1 MKLWNAVG
9 PEVYHPQT
17 ASIVVRSYLPLL
29 VLSLVVDLVGNLW
42 DGYRSQDHLVY
53 TLLNNYTISKAF

>member
-1 MKLWNAVG
+1 MRLWDAVG
-9 PEVYHPQT
+9 TEVYRPQT
-17 ASIVVRSYLPLL
+17 ASIVVRSLPLL

-42 DGYRSQDHLVY
+42 DSYRSQDHLVY